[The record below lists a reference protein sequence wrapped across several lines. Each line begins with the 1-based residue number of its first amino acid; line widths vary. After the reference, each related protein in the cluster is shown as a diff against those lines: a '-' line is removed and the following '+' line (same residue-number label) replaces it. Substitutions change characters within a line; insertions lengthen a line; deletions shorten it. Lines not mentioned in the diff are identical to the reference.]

1 MQWKTLIPEQTDP
14 WFYAFLTILLAL
26 GLMRQSEGARLSLF
40 IRSVVN
46 TSLLTQQV
54 RQERAYN
61 RIVIP
66 IFLVALLVISLF
78 IIQVAEHFNLFSNE
92 SFWVSL
98 GVVFGAL
105 LLLTIGRAMVYL
117 ALAMLFGFTPQIR
130 LINLQWLQLNFI
142 LALILL
148 PLSITLTFG
157 PESFEAGLI
166 WTGLILIG
174 LTYILRSL
182 RLFSTAHEL
191 QASLVYNV
199 LYLCALEILP
209 PILVVVSIL
218 RQGEG

>member
-1 MQWKTLIPEQTDP
+1 
-14 WFYAFLTILLAL
+14 
-26 GLMRQSEGARLSLF
+26 
-40 IRSVVN
+40 
-46 TSLLTQQV
+46 
-54 RQERAYN
+54 
-61 RIVIP
+61 
-66 IFLVALLVISLF
+66 
-78 IIQVAEHFNLFSNE
+78 
-92 SFWVSL
+92 
-98 GVVFGAL
+98 VVFGAL
-105 LLLTIGRAMVYL
+105 LLMTIGRAMVYL